1 MTTQT
6 TTDIQ
11 AFINRHPFSKYQ
23 WMILVLCF
31 VTVALDGF
39 DTAIIGFIASD
50 LVQEWGVQ
58 KSDLGPVMSAAL
70 VGLAVGALTA
80 GPMADRI
87 GRKKVLVLSIL
98 VFGGFSLIT
107 AFATSLTQ
115 LTVLRFLTGLGL
127 GAAMPNAATLMS
139 EYAPER
145 RRALMVNLMFVGF
158 PIGSSMGGF
167 ISAWMIPHYG
177 WQSVLVLGGV
187 MPLALAVAL
196 IFLLPESARYL
207 AVKNRS
213 QQQISNILRRIA
225 ALPEN
230 TRFVLQEAGQVKEQ
244 SALGV
249 IFSPRYLVGTIM
261 LCLTYFMG
269 LLIFYLLTSWLPLL
283 IRETGATLSQASV
296 ITALFPLGGG
306 IGVLVLGAL
315 MDKINPNK
323 VVSVGYLLTGIFV
336 CLVGFSTS
344 NLVLMGVMVFIAGTI
359 MNGAQSSMPAL
370 AAGFYPTQGRATGVA
385 WMLGLGRFG
394 GILGAFSGAFLMQ
407 AELSFKTIFALLAI
421 PAVLSAIA
429 LMVKYAAGKNQQN
442 QSDNAA
448 TTQRQRCL
456 NRRKRSNNVF
466 LQTAHKYQQSLL
478 INQLRINTNAKTP
491 GAL

>member
-31 VTVALDGF
+31 VTVAMDGF

-145 RRALMVNLMFVGF
+145 RRALLVNLMFVGF

-167 ISAWMIPHYG
+167 ISAWLIPHYG
-177 WQSVLVLGGV
+177 WQSVLILGGV

-207 AVKNRS
+207 AVKNQP
-213 QQQISNILRRIA
+213 QQQIARILRRIA
-225 ALPEN
+225 PLPDN
-230 TRFVLQEAGQVKEQ
+230 THFVLQEAGQVKEQ

-323 VVSVGYLLTGIFV
+323 VVAVGYLLTGVFV

-344 NLVLMGVMVFIAGTI
+344 SLVLMGVMVFIAGTI

-429 LMVKYAAGKNQQN
+429 LMIKHVTSKRQQN
-442 QSDNAA
+442 QGASGPA
-448 TTQRQRCL
+448 
-456 NRRKRSNNVF
+456 
-466 LQTAHKYQQSLL
+466 SLPESA
-478 INQLRINTNAKTP
+478 QKV
-491 GAL
+491 

>member
-31 VTVALDGF
+31 VTVAMDGF

-70 VGLAVGALTA
+70 VGLAFGALTA

-115 LTVLRFLTGLGL
+115 LTILRFLTGLGL

-145 RRALMVNLMFVGF
+145 RRALLVNLMFVGF

-187 MPLALAVAL
+187 MPLVLAVAL

-207 AVKNRS
+207 AAKNKS
-213 QQQISNILRRIA
+213 QREIAGVLRRIA
-225 ALPEN
+225 PLPDN
-230 TRFVLQEAGQVKEQ
+230 TQFVLQEAGQVKDK

-323 VVSVGYLLTGIFV
+323 VVAVGYLLTGVFV
-336 CLVGFSTS
+336 CLVGFATD

-429 LMVKYAAGKNQQN
+429 LMVKYAA
-442 QSDNAA
+442 S
-448 TTQRQRCL
+448 
-456 NRRKRSNNVF
+456 KRLPNH
-466 LQTAHKYQQSLL
+466 ADKAPASLPESV
-478 INQLRINTNAKTP
+478 QKV
-491 GAL
+491 

>member
-23 WMILVLCF
+23 WMILALCF
-31 VTVALDGF
+31 VTVAMDGF

-145 RRALMVNLMFVGF
+145 RRALLVNLMFVGF

-213 QQQISNILRRIA
+213 QQQIGNILRHIA

-230 TRFVLQEAGQVKEQ
+230 THFVLQEAGQVKEQ

-283 IRETGATLSQASV
+283 IRETGATLSQASI

-323 VVSVGYLLTGIFV
+323 VVAVGYLLTGIFV

-442 QSDNAA
+442 QGNNAA
-448 TTQRQRCL
+448 
-456 NRRKRSNNVF
+456 
-466 LQTAHKYQQSLL
+466 A
-478 INQLRINTNAKTP
+478 
-491 GAL
+491 ALPESAQKV

>member
-31 VTVALDGF
+31 VTVAMDGF

-70 VGLAVGALTA
+70 VGLAFGALTA

-115 LTVLRFLTGLGL
+115 LTILRFLTGLGL

-145 RRALMVNLMFVGF
+145 RRALLVNLMFVGF

-187 MPLALAVAL
+187 MPLVLAVAL

-207 AVKNRS
+207 AAKNKS
-213 QQQISNILRRIA
+213 QREIASVLRRIA
-225 ALPEN
+225 PLPDN
-230 TRFVLQEAGQVKEQ
+230 TQFVLQETGQIKDK

-283 IRETGATLSQASV
+283 IRETGASLSQASV

-323 VVSVGYLLTGIFV
+323 VVAVGYLLTGVFV
-336 CLVGFSTS
+336 CLIGFATD

-429 LMVKYAAGKNQQN
+429 LMVKYAASK
-442 QSDNAA
+442 
-448 TTQRQRCL
+448 RQL
-456 NRRKRSNNVF
+456 NHADK
-466 LQTAHKYQQSLL
+466 APASLPESV
-478 INQLRINTNAKTP
+478 QKV
-491 GAL
+491 

>member
-23 WMILVLCF
+23 WMILALCF

-323 VVSVGYLLTGIFV
+323 VVAVGYLLTGIFV

-442 QSDNAA
+442 QGNNAA
-448 TTQRQRCL
+448 
-456 NRRKRSNNVF
+456 
-466 LQTAHKYQQSLL
+466 A
-478 INQLRINTNAKTP
+478 
-491 GAL
+491 ALPESAQKV

>member
-1 MTTQT
+1 MTKTT

-11 AFINRHPFSKYQ
+11 AFINDNRFSKYQ
-23 WMILVLCF
+23 WMILILCF
-31 VTVALDGF
+31 ITVALDGF

-98 VFGGFSLIT
+98 VFGGFSLLT
-107 AFATSLTQ
+107 AFATSLTS
-115 LTVLRFLTGLGL
+115 LALLRFLTGLGL

-145 RRALMVNLMFVGF
+145 KRALLVNLMFVGF

-167 ISAWMIPHYG
+167 VSAWMIPHYG

-187 MPLALAVAL
+187 MPLILSVVL
-196 IFLLPESARYL
+196 MFWLPESARYL
-207 AVKNRS
+207 VVKNKP
-213 QQQISNILRRIA
+213 QQDIATIMRRIA
-225 ALPEN
+225 PLPSGEN
-230 TRFVLQEAGQVKEQ
+230 LRFVLNEVGGHIKDKT
-244 SALGV
+244 ALGV
-249 IFSPRYLVGTIM
+249 IFSPRYLVGTLM

-283 IRETGATLSQASV
+283 IRETGATLSQASI

-306 IGVLVLGAL
+306 IGVLIIGAL
-315 MDKINPNK
+315 MDKLNPNK
-323 VVSVGYLLTGIFV
+323 VVAVGYLLTGLFV

-344 NLVLMGVMVFIAGTI
+344 SLVLMGVMVFIAGTI

-407 AELSFKTIFALLAI
+407 AELSFKTIFMLLAI
-421 PAVLSAIA
+421 PALLSATA
-429 LMVKYAAGKNQQN
+429 LMVKSWAGQRTLAENRANNHELDKV
-442 QSDNAA
+442 
-448 TTQRQRCL
+448 TQ
-456 NRRKRSNNVF
+456 K
-466 LQTAHKYQQSLL
+466 A
-478 INQLRINTNAKTP
+478 
-491 GAL
+491 

>member
-1 MTTQT
+1 MTNK

-11 AFINRHPFSKYQ
+11 AFINEHPFSKYQ

-31 VTVALDGF
+31 VTVAMDGF

-50 LVQEWGVQ
+50 LVQEWGVE
-58 KSDLGPVMSAAL
+58 KSALGPVMSAAL

-87 GRKKVLVLSIL
+87 GRKKVLIMSIL
-98 VFGGFSLIT
+98 VFGGFSLLT
-107 AFATSLTQ
+107 AFASTLNQ
-115 LTVLRFLTGLGL
+115 LTALRFLTGLGL

-145 RRALMVNLMFVGF
+145 RRALLVNLMFVGF

-167 ISAWMIPHYG
+167 VSAWLIPHYG
-177 WQSVLVLGGV
+177 WQSVLILGGV
-187 MPLALAVAL
+187 MPLVLAVVL
-196 IFLLPESARYL
+196 IVLLPESARYL
-207 AVKNRS
+207 VVKNKS
-213 QQQISNILRRIA
+213 QQQIGTILRRIA
-225 ALPEN
+225 PLPEA
-230 TRFVLQEAGQVKEQ
+230 THFVLRETGQIKEK

-249 IFSPRYLVGTIM
+249 IFSPRYALGTVM

-283 IRETGATLSQASV
+283 IRETGATLSQASI

-315 MDKINPNK
+315 MDKFNPNK
-323 VVSVGYLLTGIFV
+323 VVAVGWLLTGVFV

-344 NLVLMGVMVFIAGTI
+344 SLVLMGVMVFIAGTI

-407 AELSFKTIFALLAI
+407 AQLAFETIFTFLAI
-421 PAVLSAIA
+421 PALVSAFA
-429 LMVKYAAGKNQQN
+429 LMVKYWAGKRQL
-442 QSDNAA
+442 SGASMPTESPTHAA
-448 TTQRQRCL
+448 Q
-456 NRRKRSNNVF
+456 K
-466 LQTAHKYQQSLL
+466 A
-478 INQLRINTNAKTP
+478 
-491 GAL
+491 

>member
-11 AFINRHPFSKYQ
+11 AFINRNSFSKYQ

-31 VTVALDGF
+31 ITVALDGF

-145 RRALMVNLMFVGF
+145 RRALLVNLMFVGF
-158 PIGSSMGGF
+158 PIGSSLGGF

-196 IFLLPESARYL
+196 IFMLPESARYL

-213 QQQISNILRRIA
+213 QQQIANILCRIA

-323 VVSVGYLLTGIFV
+323 VVAVGYLLTGVFV

-344 NLVLMGVMVFIAGTI
+344 NLVLMGVMVVIAGTI
-359 MNGAQSSMPAL
+359 MHGAQSSMPAL

-429 LMVKYAAGKNQQN
+429 LMVKYIAGKNQHN
-442 QSDNAA
+442 QGDSTAA
-448 TTQRQRCL
+448 
-456 NRRKRSNNVF
+456 
-466 LQTAHKYQQSLL
+466 
-478 INQLRINTNAKTP
+478 
-491 GAL
+491 ALTESAQKV

>member
-1 MTTQT
+1 MTKT

-11 AFINRHPFSKYQ
+11 AFINDRPFGRYQ

-31 VTVALDGF
+31 IAVAMDGF

-70 VGLAVGALTA
+70 VGLAVGALAA

-87 GRKKVLVLSIL
+87 GRKKVLILSIL
-98 VFGGFSLIT
+98 VFGGFSLLT
-107 AFATSLTQ
+107 AAATSLNQ
-115 LTVLRFLTGLGL
+115 LALLRFPTGLGL

-158 PIGSSMGGF
+158 PMGSSLGGF

-177 WQSVLVLGGV
+177 WQSVLILGGI
-187 MPLALAVAL
+187 MPLVLAVAL
-196 IFLLPESARYL
+196 LFLLPESVRFL
-207 AVKNRS
+207 VVKNRP
-213 QQQISNILRRIA
+213 QPQIAAILRRIA
-225 ALPEN
+225 PVEAG
-230 TRFVLQEAGQVKEQ
+230 TRFVLEESGQVEKK
-244 SALGV
+244 SAIGV
-249 IFSPRYLVGTIM
+249 IFSPRYALGTVM
-261 LCLTYFMG
+261 LCFTYFMG

-283 IRETGATLSQASV
+283 IRETGATMSQASI

-315 MDKINPNK
+315 MDKFNANK
-323 VVSVGYLLTGIFV
+323 VVAVGWLLTAIFV
-336 CLVGFSTS
+336 CLVGFSTHS
-344 NLVLMGVMVFIAGTI
+344 LLLMGVMVFIAGSI

-385 WMLGLGRFG
+385 WLLGIGRFG

-407 AELSFKTIFALLAI
+407 AQLSFETIFTLLAI
-421 PAVLSAIA
+421 PALLSAVA
-429 LMVKYAAGKNQQN
+429 LMIKAAAG
-442 QSDNAA
+442 
-448 TTQRQRCL
+448 
-456 NRRKRSNNVF
+456 RSARSAPAPAERP
-466 LQTAHKYQQSLL
+466 QKA
-478 INQLRINTNAKTP
+478 
-491 GAL
+491 

>member
-1 MTTQT
+1 MTKT

-11 AFINRHPFSKYQ
+11 AFINDHPFSKFQ
-23 WMILVLCF
+23 WMILALCF
-31 VTVALDGF
+31 VTVAMDGF

-98 VFGGFSLIT
+98 VFGGFSLVT
-107 AFATSLTQ
+107 AFATNLTQ
-115 LTVLRFLTGLGL
+115 LTLLRFLTGLGL

-145 RRALMVNLMFVGF
+145 RRALLVNLMFVGF

-167 ISAWMIPHYG
+167 ISAWLIPHYG
-177 WQSVLVLGGV
+177 WQSVLILGGV
-187 MPLALAVAL
+187 MPLALAVLL
-196 IFLLPESARYL
+196 IFLLPESARYMV
-207 AVKNRS
+207 VKN
-213 QQQISNILRRIA
+213 QPQHKISTILKRIA
-225 ALPEN
+225 PVADN
-230 TRFVLQEAGQVKEQ
+230 ASFVLQEAGQVKEK

-249 IFSPRYLVGTIM
+249 IFSPRYAVGTVM

-283 IRETGATLSQASV
+283 IRETGASLSQASV

-306 IGVLVLGAL
+306 IGVLILGVL
-315 MDKINPNK
+315 MDKLNPNK
-323 VVSVGYLLTGIFV
+323 VVAVGYVLTGVFV
-336 CLVGFSTS
+336 CLVGFSTNS
-344 NLVLMGVMVFIAGTI
+344 LVLMGVMVFIAGTI

-407 AELSFKTIFALLAI
+407 AELSFQTIFTLLAI
-421 PAVLSAIA
+421 PALVSALA
-429 LMVKYAAGKNQQN
+429 LLVKHIV
-442 QSDNAA
+442 S
-448 TTQRQRCL
+448 QRQTLKNEAETPAL
-456 NRRKRSNNVF
+456 NSNT
-466 LQTAHKYQQSLL
+466 QKA
-478 INQLRINTNAKTP
+478 
-491 GAL
+491 

>member
-1 MTTQT
+1 MTKT

-11 AFINRHPFSKYQ
+11 AFINDHPFSKFQ
-23 WMILVLCF
+23 WMILALCF

-70 VGLAVGALTA
+70 IGLAFGALTA

-98 VFGGFSLIT
+98 VFGSFSLAT
-107 AFATSLTQ
+107 AFATNLTQ
-115 LTVLRFLTGLGL
+115 LTLLRFLTGLGL

-145 RRALMVNLMFVGF
+145 RRALLVNLMFVGF

-167 ISAWMIPHYG
+167 ISAWLIPHYG
-177 WQSVLVLGGV
+177 WQSVLILGGV
-187 MPLALAVAL
+187 MPLILAVVL

-207 AVKNRS
+207 VVKNKSS
-213 QQQISNILRRIA
+213 QQIAAILRRIA
-225 ALPEN
+225 PLPQN
-230 TRFVLQEAGQVKEQ
+230 ADFILQESGQIKEK

-249 IFSPRYLVGTIM
+249 IFSPRYAIGTIM

-283 IRETGATLSQASV
+283 IRETGASVRQASV

-306 IGVLVLGAL
+306 IGVLILGML
-315 MDKINPNK
+315 MDKLNPNK
-323 VVSVGYLLTGIFV
+323 VVAVGYVLTGVFV
-336 CLVGFSTS
+336 CLVGFSTH

-407 AELSFKTIFALLAI
+407 AELAFQTIFTLLAI
-421 PAVLSAIA
+421 PALLSALA
-429 LMVKYAAGKNQQN
+429 LLVKHFF
-442 QSDNAA
+442 S
-448 TTQRQRCL
+448 QRQAAKVQGDSPAL
-456 NRRKRSNNVF
+456 SSNT
-466 LQTAHKYQQSLL
+466 QKA
-478 INQLRINTNAKTP
+478 
-491 GAL
+491 

>member
-23 WMILVLCF
+23 WMILALCF
-31 VTVALDGF
+31 ITVAMDGF

-70 VGLAVGALTA
+70 VGLAFGALTA
-80 GPMADRI
+80 GPLADRV
-87 GRKKVLVLSIL
+87 GRKKVLVMSIL
-98 VFGGFSLIT
+98 VFGGFSLLT

-115 LTVLRFLTGLGL
+115 LTILRFLTGLGL

-145 RRALMVNLMFVGF
+145 RRALLVNLMFVGF

-177 WQSVLVLGGV
+177 WQSVLILGGV
-187 MPLALAVAL
+187 MPLALAVVL

-207 AVKNRS
+207 AVKNQS
-213 QQQISNILRRIA
+213 QQKIAGILRRIA
-225 ALPEN
+225 PLPDN
-230 TRFVLQEAGQVKEQ
+230 TQFVLQEAGQIKAQ

-283 IRETGATLSQASV
+283 IRETGASLSQASV

-323 VVSVGYLLTGIFV
+323 VVAVGYLLTGVFV
-336 CLVGFSTS
+336 CLVGFSTH

-429 LMVKYAAGKNQQN
+429 LMVKYAASKRLSV
-442 QSDNAA
+442 QSDE
-448 TTQRQRCL
+448 
-456 NRRKRSNNVF
+456 
-466 LQTAHKYQQSLL
+466 
-478 INQLRINTNAKTP
+478 AKVTLP
-491 GAL
+491 ESVQKV

>member
-31 VTVALDGF
+31 VTVAMDGF

-70 VGLAVGALTA
+70 VGLAFGALTA

-115 LTVLRFLTGLGL
+115 LTILRFLTGLGL

-145 RRALMVNLMFVGF
+145 RRALLVNLMFVGF

-187 MPLALAVAL
+187 MPLVLAIAL

-207 AVKNRS
+207 AAKNKS
-213 QQQISNILRRIA
+213 QREIASVLRRIA
-225 ALPEN
+225 PLPDN
-230 TRFVLQEAGQVKEQ
+230 TQFVLQETGQIKDK

-283 IRETGATLSQASV
+283 IRETGASLSQASV

-323 VVSVGYLLTGIFV
+323 VVAVGYLLTGVFV
-336 CLVGFSTS
+336 CLVGFATD

-429 LMVKYAAGKNQQN
+429 LMVKYAASK
-442 QSDNAA
+442 
-448 TTQRQRCL
+448 RQL
-456 NRRKRSNNVF
+456 NHADK
-466 LQTAHKYQQSLL
+466 APASLPESV
-478 INQLRINTNAKTP
+478 QKV
-491 GAL
+491 

>member
-1 MTTQT
+1 MSKT

-11 AFINRHPFSKYQ
+11 AFINDHPFSKYQ
-23 WMILVLCF
+23 WMILALCF
-31 VTVALDGF
+31 VTVAMDGF

-98 VFGGFSLIT
+98 VFGGFSLAT
-107 AFATSLTQ
+107 AFATNLTQ
-115 LTVLRFLTGLGL
+115 LTLLRFLTGLGL

-145 RRALMVNLMFVGF
+145 RRALLVNLMFVGF

-167 ISAWMIPHYG
+167 ISAWLIPHYG
-177 WQSVLVLGGV
+177 WQSVLILGGV
-187 MPLALAVAL
+187 MPLALAVVL
-196 IFLLPESARYL
+196 IFMLPESARYMV
-207 AVKNRS
+207 VKNQS
-213 QQQISNILRRIA
+213 PHKIAAILKRIA
-225 ALPEN
+225 PVAEN
-230 TRFVLQEAGQVKEQ
+230 ARFVLQEAGQVKEK

-249 IFSPRYLVGTIM
+249 IFSPRYAVGTVM

-306 IGVLVLGAL
+306 IGVLILGVL
-315 MDKINPNK
+315 MDKLNPNK
-323 VVSVGYLLTGIFV
+323 VVAVGYVLTGVFV

-344 NLVLMGVMVFIAGTI
+344 SLVLMGIMVFIAGTI

-407 AELSFKTIFALLAI
+407 AELSFQTIFTLLAI
-421 PAVLSAIA
+421 PALLSALA
-429 LMVKYAAGKNQQN
+429 
-442 QSDNAA
+442 
-448 TTQRQRCL
+448 
-456 NRRKRSNNVF
+456 
-466 LQTAHKYQQSLL
+466 LL
-478 INQLRINTNAKTP
+478 IKHIVSQRHKETNGEQTPSLSSNTQKA
-491 GAL
+491 

>member
-1 MTTQT
+1 MTKT

-11 AFINRHPFSKYQ
+11 AFINDHPFSKYQ
-23 WMILVLCF
+23 WMILALCF
-31 VTVALDGF
+31 VTVAMDGF

-98 VFGGFSLIT
+98 VFGGFSLVT
-107 AFATSLTQ
+107 AFATNLTQ
-115 LTVLRFLTGLGL
+115 LTLLRFLTGLGL

-145 RRALMVNLMFVGF
+145 RRALLVNLMFVGF

-167 ISAWMIPHYG
+167 ISAWLIPHYG
-177 WQSVLVLGGV
+177 WQSVLILGGV
-187 MPLALAVAL
+187 MPLALAVLL
-196 IFLLPESARYL
+196 IFLLPESARYMV
-207 AVKNRS
+207 VKN
-213 QQQISNILRRIA
+213 QPQHKIATILKRIA
-225 ALPEN
+225 PVADN
-230 TRFVLQEAGQVKEQ
+230 ASFVLQEAGQVKEK

-249 IFSPRYLVGTIM
+249 IFSPRYAVGTVM

-283 IRETGATLSQASV
+283 IRETGASLSQASV

-306 IGVLVLGAL
+306 IGVLILGVL
-315 MDKINPNK
+315 MDKLNPNK
-323 VVSVGYLLTGIFV
+323 VVAVGYVLTGVFV
-336 CLVGFSTS
+336 CLVGFSTNS
-344 NLVLMGVMVFIAGTI
+344 LVLMGVMVFIAGTI

-407 AELSFKTIFALLAI
+407 AELSFQTIFTLLAI
-421 PAVLSAIA
+421 PALVSALA
-429 LMVKYAAGKNQQN
+429 LLVKHII
-442 QSDNAA
+442 S
-448 TTQRQRCL
+448 QRQTLKNEAETPAL
-456 NRRKRSNNVF
+456 NSNT
-466 LQTAHKYQQSLL
+466 QKA
-478 INQLRINTNAKTP
+478 
-491 GAL
+491 

>member
-31 VTVALDGF
+31 VTVAMDGF

-70 VGLAVGALTA
+70 VGLAFGALTA

-87 GRKKVLVLSIL
+87 GRKKVLVPSIL

-115 LTVLRFLTGLGL
+115 LTILRFLTGLGL

-145 RRALMVNLMFVGF
+145 RRALLVNLMFVGF

-177 WQSVLVLGGV
+177 WQSVLILGGV

-207 AVKNRS
+207 AVKNKS
-213 QQQISNILRRIA
+213 QQQISGILRRIA
-225 ALPEN
+225 PLPEN
-230 TRFVLQEAGQVKEQ
+230 TQFVLQEAGQVKDQ

-323 VVSVGYLLTGIFV
+323 VVAVGYLLTGVFV
-336 CLVGFSTS
+336 CLVGFSTDS
-344 NLVLMGVMVFIAGTI
+344 LVLMGVMVFIAGTI

-429 LMVKYAAGKNQQN
+429 LMIKYAASK
-442 QSDNAA
+442 
-448 TTQRQRCL
+448 RQV
-456 NRRKRSNNVF
+456 NHADDAPV
-466 LQTAHKYQQSLL
+466 SLPESA
-478 INQLRINTNAKTP
+478 QKV
-491 GAL
+491 

>member
-1 MTTQT
+1 MKKT

-11 AFINRHPFSKYQ
+11 AFINENPFTKYQ

-31 VTVALDGF
+31 ITVAMDGF

-58 KSDLGPVMSAAL
+58 KSALGPVMSAAL

-87 GRKKVLVLSIL
+87 GRKKVLILSIV
-98 VFGGFSLIT
+98 VFGGFSLMT
-107 AFATSLTQ
+107 AAATSLNQ
-115 LTVLRFLTGLGL
+115 LTLLRFLTGLGL

-145 RRALMVNLMFVGF
+145 RRSLLVNLMFVGF
-158 PIGSSMGGF
+158 PIGSSLGGF
-167 ISAWMIPHYG
+167 ISAWLIPQYG
-177 WQSVLVLGGV
+177 WQSVLILGGV
-187 MPLALAVAL
+187 MPLVLAVVL
-196 IFLLPESARYL
+196 IFLLPESVRYL
-207 AVKNRS
+207 VAKNKS
-213 QQQISNILRRIA
+213 QPQVATILRRIA
-225 ALPEN
+225 PIDAD
-230 TRFVLQEAGQVKEQ
+230 TRFVLHETGGVQDK

-249 IFSPRYLVGTIM
+249 IFSPRYALGTVM

-283 IRETGATLSQASV
+283 IRETGASMSQASI

-306 IGVLVLGAL
+306 IGVLILGAL
-315 MDKINPNK
+315 MDKFNPNK
-323 VVSVGYLLTGIFV
+323 VVAVGWLLTGVFV

-344 NLVLMGVMVFIAGTI
+344 SLVLMGVMVFIAGSI

-385 WMLGLGRFG
+385 WMLGIGRFG
-394 GILGAFSGAFLMQ
+394 GILGAFSGVFLMQ
-407 AELSFKTIFALLAI
+407 AQLSFETIFMLLAI
-421 PAVLSAIA
+421 PALLSATA
-429 LMVKYAAGKNQQN
+429 LMVKYAMTKTDRPAE
-442 QSDNAA
+442 NAA
-448 TTQRQRCL
+448 APVGKATQ
-456 NRRKRSNNVF
+456 K
-466 LQTAHKYQQSLL
+466 A
-478 INQLRINTNAKTP
+478 
-491 GAL
+491 

>member
-31 VTVALDGF
+31 VTVAMDGF

-323 VVSVGYLLTGIFV
+323 VVAVGYLLTGIFV

-448 TTQRQRCL
+448 TTLPESAQ
-456 NRRKRSNNVF
+456 KV
-466 LQTAHKYQQSLL
+466 
-478 INQLRINTNAKTP
+478 
-491 GAL
+491 

>member
-23 WMILVLCF
+23 WMILMLCF
-31 VTVALDGF
+31 ITVALDGF

-145 RRALMVNLMFVGF
+145 RRALLVNLMFVGF
-158 PIGSSMGGF
+158 PIGSSLGGF

-196 IFLLPESARYL
+196 IFMLPESARYL

-213 QQQISNILRRIA
+213 QQQIANILRHIA

-323 VVSVGYLLTGIFV
+323 VVAVGYLLTGVFV

-429 LMVKYAAGKNQQN
+429 LMVKYIAGKNQHN
-442 QSDNAA
+442 
-448 TTQRQRCL
+448 
-456 NRRKRSNNVF
+456 
-466 LQTAHKYQQSLL
+466 
-478 INQLRINTNAKTP
+478 
-491 GAL
+491 

>member
-323 VVSVGYLLTGIFV
+323 VVAVGYLLTGIFV

-448 TTQRQRCL
+448 ATLPESAQ
-456 NRRKRSNNVF
+456 KV
-466 LQTAHKYQQSLL
+466 
-478 INQLRINTNAKTP
+478 
-491 GAL
+491 

>member
-323 VVSVGYLLTGIFV
+323 VVAVGYLLTGIFV

-359 MNGAQSSMPAL
+359 MNGAQASMPAL

-442 QSDNAA
+442 QGNNTAA
-448 TTQRQRCL
+448 
-456 NRRKRSNNVF
+456 
-466 LQTAHKYQQSLL
+466 
-478 INQLRINTNAKTP
+478 
-491 GAL
+491 ALPESAQKV

>member
-1 MTTQT
+1 MTNR

-11 AFINRHPFSKYQ
+11 AFINEHPFSKFQ

-31 VTVALDGF
+31 VTVAMDGF

-50 LVQEWGVQ
+50 LVQEWGVE
-58 KSDLGPVMSAAL
+58 KSALGPVMSAAL

-80 GPMADRI
+80 GPMADRV
-87 GRKKVLVLSIL
+87 GRKKVLIMSII
-98 VFGGFSLIT
+98 VFGGFSLLT
-107 AFATSLTQ
+107 AFASTLNQ
-115 LTVLRFLTGLGL
+115 LTALRFLTGLGL

-167 ISAWMIPHYG
+167 VSAWLIPHYG
-177 WQSVLVLGGV
+177 WQSVLILGGV
-187 MPLALAVAL
+187 MPLALAIVL
-196 IFLLPESARYL
+196 VFLLPESARYL
-207 AVKNRS
+207 VVKNKS
-213 QQQISNILRRIA
+213 QQQIGAILRRIA
-225 ALPEN
+225 PVPEASH
-230 TRFVLQEAGQVKEQ
+230 FVLHETGQVKEK

-249 IFSPRYLVGTIM
+249 IFSPRYALGTIM

-283 IRETGATLSQASV
+283 IRETGATLSQASI

-315 MDKINPNK
+315 MDKFNPNK
-323 VVSVGYLLTGIFV
+323 VVAAGWLLTGIFV

-344 NLVLMGVMVFIAGTI
+344 SLVLMGVMVFIAGTI

-407 AELSFKTIFALLAI
+407 AQLAFETIFTFLAI
-421 PAVLSAIA
+421 PALVSAFA
-429 LMVKYAAGKNQQN
+429 LMVKYWAGKRQP
-442 QSDNAA
+442 SPSSAAVEGLGNAP
-448 TTQRQRCL
+448 Q
-456 NRRKRSNNVF
+456 K
-466 LQTAHKYQQSLL
+466 
-478 INQLRINTNAKTP
+478 
-491 GAL
+491 G